1 MTHKTIDSTKRD
13 FLAAVSRLTLAAGLS
28 ALPWQLHA
36 GPKFSPRIKLLLD
49 TDIGSDIDDAVA
61 LAYLLQQ
68 PEVEL
73 LGITTVT
80 GESRKRSALATYL
93 VNQSTQHLP
102 VLSGTEVPRV
112 IQQRQATAPQAL
124 KLPAHILTTLPASH
138 DPEQAI
144 DYLANV
150 IRANPGEITL
160 LAVGPFTNVARLF
173 EREPDVSS
181 LLKELVIM
189 GGKYSDFPTPWGPT
203 EWNAIVD
210 PQATDLMF
218 QTAQCPIRA
227 FGLDITWQLYM
238 TPNEV
243 RNQFALHPLLETVL
257 AWSEV
262 WFAKRDL
269 LHFHDPLAAACLV
282 DPDICNYVQ
291 GIVTVDLKS
300 TKTAGITT
308 FEANPHGNVRIASG
322 VNPARFFSTF
332 FAPFRR

>member
-1 MTHKTIDSTKRD
+1 
-13 FLAAVSRLTLAAGLS
+13 
-28 ALPWQLHA
+28 
-36 GPKFSPRIKLLLD
+36 
-49 TDIGSDIDDAVA
+49 
-61 LAYLLQQ
+61 
-68 PEVEL
+68 
-73 LGITTVT
+73 
-80 GESRKRSALATYL
+80 
-93 VNQSTQHLP
+93 
-102 VLSGTEVPRV
+102 
-112 IQQRQATAPQAL
+112 
-124 KLPAHILTTLPASH
+124 
-138 DPEQAI
+138 
-144 DYLANV
+144 
-150 IRANPGEITL
+150 
-160 LAVGPFTNVARLF
+160 
-173 EREPDVSS
+173 
-181 LLKELVIM
+181 
-189 GGKYSDFPTPWGPT
+189 
-203 EWNAIVD
+203 
-210 PQATDLMF
+210 MF

-243 RNQFALHPLLETVL
+243 RNQFTLHPLLETVL

-291 GIVTVDLKS
+291 GTVTVDLKS